1 VTFED
6 DSPLFYGSRCGK
18 YDELR
23 KRRKRFTIPDAFKER
38 KRLLWDRDGKGIDT
52 DKLIFYKAKDKQK
65 GRIGMPRALLFW
77 DKFPFWSEY
86 LRSLGYEV
94 VLSPR
99 TDKEI
104 VTTSVQGATA
114 LACLPSKIVHGHV
127 KKLLEHDID
136 FLFLPAII
144 NHDFEKLQTRVNQNC
159 PLIQGMPYIANG
171 QFNFRKLN
179 IKVIQDAFHFYQGKK
194 LRKELLQLG
203 TNLSCTKS
211 EISMA
216 IKKAEKDQ
224 KRFEQECYTA
234 GQKILKLVNERRK
247 GIVIISR
254 SYNGNDLG
262 INLDVPGKFREMGV
276 IPIPLD
282 FLDLSQIDIS
292 KYTFMHW
299 NYGKRILAATELVKK
314 TPHLYGVYL
323 SHFMCGPDSF
333 IIHYFNRMLA
343 DKPHLHLELDE
354 HSADAGIKTRCEAFL
369 DSLSFF
375 SSQKSSKEY
384 QQIEKRAVLS
394 RG

>member
-1 VTFED
+1 
-6 DSPLFYGSRCGK
+6 
-18 YDELR
+18 
-23 KRRKRFTIPDAFKER
+23 
-38 KRLLWDRDGKGIDT
+38 
-52 DKLIFYKAKDKQK
+52 
-65 GRIGMPRALLFW
+65 
-77 DKFPFWSEY
+77 
-86 LRSLGYEV
+86 
-94 VLSPR
+94 
-99 TDKEI
+99 
-104 VTTSVQGATA
+104 
-114 LACLPSKIVHGHV
+114 
-127 KKLLEHDID
+127 
-136 FLFLPAII
+136 
-144 NHDFEKLQTRVNQNC
+144 
-159 PLIQGMPYIANG
+159 
-171 QFNFRKLN
+171 
-179 IKVIQDAFHFYQGKK
+179 
-194 LRKELLQLG
+194 
-203 TNLSCTKS
+203 
-211 EISMA
+211 
-216 IKKAEKDQ
+216 
-224 KRFEQECYTA
+224 
-234 GQKILKLVNERRK
+234 
-247 GIVIISR
+247 
-254 SYNGNDLG
+254 
-262 INLDVPGKFREMGV
+262 MGV